1 MSQFKNRRGSGH
13 RRDDSQ
19 AFAARQA
26 SWVPRTELGKKVASG
41 QVTSM
46 DEVFAIGQRILEPQ
60 IVDALLPDL
69 REEVLQVTSTQR
81 MTAYGRKQQMRAVVV
96 MGSER
101 GYISVGVGKAAESR
115 DAIGKA
121 IEDAK
126 KNIVKVSLGCS
137 SWECGCGTNH
147 SVTRTTVGKS
157 SSTQIEIKP
166 APRGVGIV
174 ANETAKKVLELAGI
188 KDVWTLSKGRTRNVL
203 NMVLATVNALSKL
216 NKLKEGTEGRP
227 GKKMEAKADADAS
240 AA

>member
-1 MSQFKNRRGSGH
+1 MSPFKSRKQNSQKQEDGS
-13 RRDDSQ
+13 SSFSNKPNLWQ
-19 AFAARQA
+19 
-26 SWVPRTELGKKVASG
+26 PKTELGKKVASG
-41 QVTSM
+41 QITSM
-46 DEVFAIGQRILEPQ
+46 DQIYLGGMKVLEPE
-60 IVDALLPDL
+60 IIDTLLPDL
-69 REEVLQVTSTQR
+69 KEEVLEVTSTQR

-115 DAIGKA
+115 DAISKA
-121 IEDAK
+121 IENAK
-126 KNIVKVSLGCS
+126 KKIVKVSLGCS

-147 SVTRTTVGKS
+147 SVIRTTMGKS

-174 ANETAKKVLELAGI
+174 ANETAKKVLQLAGI

-216 NKLKEGTEGRP
+216 NQLKLGIDYDKSEKTSSS
-227 GKKMEAKADADAS
+227 KAAPNAS
-240 AA
+240 

>member
-1 MSQFKNRRGSGH
+1 MSPFNRRGRGRNDRRESNPAFSGQ
-13 RRDDSQ
+13 SKQ
-19 AFAARQA
+19 
-26 SWVPRTELGKKVASG
+26 WVPKTELGRKVAGG
-41 QVTSM
+41 QITSI
-46 DEVFAIGQRILEPQ
+46 DEVFSSGQRVLEPQ
-60 IVDALLPDL
+60 IIDALLPDL
-69 REEVLQVTSTQR
+69 HEEVLEVTSTQR
-81 MTAYGRKQQMRAVVV
+81 MTAYGRKQQMRAIIV
-96 MGSER
+96 MGSEK

-121 IEDAK
+121 IQDAK
-126 KNIVKVSLGCS
+126 KNMVKVPLGCS

-188 KDVWTLSKGRTRNVL
+188 KDVWTQTTGRTRNVL

-216 NKLKEGTEGRP
+216 NHLKQGTEP
-227 GKKMEAKADADAS
+227 ADKA
-240 AA
+240 AATE